1 MLRVRL
7 IEQRFARHGGYD
19 AVSYLVFSIG
29 HALRDELSWT
39 YIASWEYGS

>member
-1 MLRVRL
+1 MNRN
-7 IEQRFARHGGYD
+7 FARYGGYD

-39 YIASWEYGS
+39 YIASGKYVS